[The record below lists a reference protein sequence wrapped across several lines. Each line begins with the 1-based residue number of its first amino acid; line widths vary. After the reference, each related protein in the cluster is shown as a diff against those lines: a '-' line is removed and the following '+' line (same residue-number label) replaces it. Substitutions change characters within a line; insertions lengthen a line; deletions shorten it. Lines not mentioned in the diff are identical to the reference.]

1 MDTISHCITGA
12 VIARAGF
19 SDRLGNIAI
28 ITGIAASFLP
38 DADVVMRIFA
48 RDTMAS
54 FIKYHRGPGNSII
67 LMIPLALAIA
77 LIVNYISKKKALGQF
92 FLLSLL
98 AIAAHTFMDLQTS
111 YGTML
116 LFPFS
121 NNRFALD
128 FIFIVDFF
136 YSGILVL
143 GLISPFLWKKQGRR
157 LARLALLLIMLY
169 TTLCAVNHHQA
180 LSYAREFARRNN
192 LDATSIASLPQP
204 LSPFLWANYVATNDL
219 VYQGFINLWGSR
231 HTAPSDTFTGR
242 YKSKFQSVNE
252 VKYRSYIKF
261 PDSPLVKR
269 SLTLEGVKLF
279 LWFARFPIVLSE
291 EIRDNNH
298 IIRLFDLRFYS
309 IEGRYPF
316 LYEIVFDH
324 EGNIKSEGF
333 KGS

>member
-1 MDTISHCITGA
+1 MDTITHCITGA

-19 SDRLGNIAI
+19 SDRLGKIAI
-28 ITGIAASFLP
+28 ITGAAASLLP
-38 DADVVMRIFA
+38 DADVVMRIFSK
-48 RDTMAS
+48 DDMVS

-67 LMIPLALAIA
+67 FMIPLALVMA
-77 LIVNYISKKKALGQF
+77 LIVNYISKKKAFGQF
-92 FLLSLL
+92 FLLSIL
-98 AIAAHTFMDLQTS
+98 AIAVHTFMDLQTS

-121 NNRFALD
+121 IRRFALD
-128 FIFIVDFF
+128 YIFIVDFF
-136 YSGILVL
+136 YSGILCF
-143 GLISPFLWKKQGRR
+143 GLISPLLWKEQGRR
-157 LARLALLLIMLY
+157 LARLALLLIFLY
-169 TTLCAVNHHQA
+169 TTLCALNHHQA
-180 LSYAREFARRNN
+180 LSYTRQFARRNN

-204 LSPFLWANYVATNDL
+204 LSPFLWANYVATNEFI
-219 VYQGFINLWGSR
+219 YQGFINLWESK

-242 YKSKFQSVNE
+242 YKSKFQNVNE

-261 PDSPLVKR
+261 PDSPLVKK

-291 EIRDNNH
+291 EIGDNNH
-298 IIRLFDLRFYS
+298 IIRLFDLRFHS

-324 EGNIKSEGF
+324 EGNIESEGF
-333 KGS
+333 KKS